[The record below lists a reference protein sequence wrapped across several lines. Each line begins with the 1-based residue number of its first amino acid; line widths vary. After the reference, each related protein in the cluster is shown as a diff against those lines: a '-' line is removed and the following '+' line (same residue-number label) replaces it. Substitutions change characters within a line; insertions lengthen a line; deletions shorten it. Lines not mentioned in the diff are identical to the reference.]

1 MTRRDVVITGIGLV
15 SSLGEGPDAH
25 WAALNKGAKPVVDAA
40 SYAPFPVHPLPALS
54 LDAQIPKKGD
64 QRQMEPWQ
72 RLGTYAAGLA
82 IDHAGARGLVSDM
95 HLVVAAG
102 GGERDVAVDEA
113 VTAAL
118 TSAAPEASGALLNEK
133 LATELRPT
141 LFLAQLSNLLAGN
154 ISIVHGV
161 TGSSRT
167 LMGEEEAAADAIRIA
182 AARLAEGRGEIALVG
197 GAFASQRWDMVL
209 LYAPGGV
216 LWQGDYAP
224 VSARGDAG
232 GLILGGMAAF
242 LVLETAEHARARG
255 ATALARIGGIA
266 SDAAHERAGGG
277 SRSARGLLLTQRLQ
291 HRRKLAA
298 NAIDGSAHAACAGRL
313 RHVARRAGGQAIE
326 RDARALLGQRRQHH
340 DWQPRPLLA
349 QLLQRREAIELRH
362 LDVERD
368 GVGRELRQ
376 QIERELAVACRAAD
390 LEVWIRIERIR
401 DEAANDNGVIDDE
414 HAELGHLLASLPWQS
429 VEQRDLELG
438 AIGGEPSL
446 EHDFTAGHAHA
457 EVLALG
463 DAWQRDLVGHRQR
476 KAQGPSHHV
485 GDFAERVLHLAI
497 AERSG
502 IRCEHR
508 GGGAAAKCRRHLDD
522 DGSSARAAD
531 VDARG
536 DPSAVVRWSVRGN
549 WHSIDAEHRA
559 EDLGHDLIHG
569 VVSDLHGYPLL
580 GR

>member
-25 WAALNKGAKPVVDAA
+25 WAALHHGAKPVVDAA
-40 SYAPFPVHPLPALS
+40 SFAPFPVHPLPALS

-82 IDHAGARGLVSDM
+82 IDHAGARGLVADM

-266 SDAAHERAGGG
+266 SDAAHQRAGGG
-277 SRSARGLLLTQRLQ
+277 SA
-291 HRRKLAA
+291 
-298 NAIDGSAHAACAGRL
+298 
-313 RHVARRAGGQAIE
+313 
-326 RDARALLGQRRQHH
+326 
-340 DWQPRPLLA
+340 
-349 QLLQRREAIELRH
+349 
-362 LDVERD
+362 
-368 GVGRELRQ
+368 
-376 QIERELAVACRAAD
+376 
-390 LEVWIRIERIR
+390 
-401 DEAANDNGVIDDE
+401 
-414 HAELGHLLASLPWQS
+414 
-429 VEQRDLELG
+429 
-438 AIGGEPSL
+438 
-446 EHDFTAGHAHA
+446 
-457 EVLALG
+457 
-463 DAWQRDLVGHRQR
+463 
-476 KAQGPSHHV
+476 
-485 GDFAERVLHLAI
+485 
-497 AERSG
+497 
-502 IRCEHR
+502 
-508 GGGAAAKCRRHLDD
+508 AAAKALWQGMAAPEAGLGVISGMTGVAEARIEEEAFLAGLGSVPVRR
-522 DGSSARAAD
+522 SA
-531 VDARG
+531 
-536 DPSAVVRWSVRGN
+536 SL
-549 WHSIDAEHRA
+549 
-559 EDLGHDLIHG
+559 LGHG
-569 VVSDLHGYPLL
+569 VEASFPANVALAALALSRGGFYPAMDPADAGDGAVERILVTGFGQWRGEALALL
-580 GR
+580 EKAP

>member
-15 SSLGEGPDAH
+15 SSLGEGPEAH
-25 WAALNKGAKPVVDAA
+25 WAALHDGAKPVVDAA
-40 SYAPFPVHPLPALS
+40 SFAPFPVHPLPALS

-118 TSAAPEASGALLNEK
+118 TTCAPEASGALLNEK

-255 ATALARIGGIA
+255 AKALARIGAIA
-266 SDAAHERAGGG
+266 SDAAHQRAGGG
-277 SRSARGLLLTQRLQ
+277 SAKAAAALWQGMAASTAGLGVISGMTGVAEARVEEEAFLAGLGRVPVRRSGSVLGHGVEASFPANVA
-291 HRRKLAA
+291 LAA
-298 NAIDGSAHAACAGRL
+298 LALSRGGFYPKMDPADAGDGAVERILVTGF
-313 RHVARRAGGQAIE
+313 GQWRGEAL
-326 RDARALLGQRRQHH
+326 ALL
-340 DWQPRPLLA
+340 
-349 QLLQRREAIELRH
+349 E
-362 LDVERD
+362 
-368 GVGRELRQ
+368 
-376 QIERELAVACRAAD
+376 
-390 LEVWIRIERIR
+390 
-401 DEAANDNGVIDDE
+401 
-414 HAELGHLLASLPWQS
+414 
-429 VEQRDLELG
+429 
-438 AIGGEPSL
+438 
-446 EHDFTAGHAHA
+446 
-457 EVLALG
+457 
-463 DAWQRDLVGHRQR
+463 
-476 KAQGPSHHV
+476 KAP
-485 GDFAERVLHLAI
+485 
-497 AERSG
+497 
-502 IRCEHR
+502 
-508 GGGAAAKCRRHLDD
+508 
-522 DGSSARAAD
+522 
-531 VDARG
+531 
-536 DPSAVVRWSVRGN
+536 
-549 WHSIDAEHRA
+549 
-559 EDLGHDLIHG
+559 
-569 VVSDLHGYPLL
+569 
-580 GR
+580 

>member
-25 WAALNKGAKPVVDAA
+25 WAALNHGAKPVVDAA
-40 SYAPFPVHPLPALS
+40 SFAPFPVHPLPALS

-102 GGERDVAVDEA
+102 GGERDIAVDVA

-118 TSAAPEASGALLNEK
+118 TSAAPEASGALLNER

-197 GAFASQRWDMVL
+197 GAFASQRWDIVL

-224 VSARGDAG
+224 ISARGDAG

-266 SDAAHERAGGG
+266 SDAAHQRAGGG
-277 SRSARGLLLTQRLQ
+277 SSTAAKALWQGMATPEAGL
-291 HRRKLAA
+291 
-298 NAIDGSAHAACAGRL
+298 
-313 RHVARRAGGQAIE
+313 
-326 RDARALLGQRRQHH
+326 
-340 DWQPRPLLA
+340 
-349 QLLQRREAIELRH
+349 
-362 LDVERD
+362 
-368 GVGRELRQ
+368 
-376 QIERELAVACRAAD
+376 
-390 LEVWIRIERIR
+390 
-401 DEAANDNGVIDDE
+401 GVISGMTGVAE
-414 HAELGHLLASLPWQS
+414 ARVEEEAFLAELGSVPVRRSASLLGHG
-429 VEQRDLELG
+429 VEASFPANVAL
-438 AIGGEPSL
+438 A
-446 EHDFTAGHAHA
+446 A
-457 EVLALG
+457 LAL
-463 DAWQRDLVGHRQR
+463 
-476 KAQGPSHHV
+476 S
-485 GDFAERVLHLAI
+485 
-497 AERSG
+497 
-502 IRCEHR
+502 R
-508 GGGAAAKCRRHLDD
+508 GGFYPAMDPADAG
-522 DGSSARAAD
+522 DGPVERIL
-531 VDARG
+531 VTGFGQWRG
-536 DPSAVVRWSVRGN
+536 EAL
-549 WHSIDAEHRA
+549 A
-559 EDLGHDLIHG
+559 
-569 VVSDLHGYPLL
+569 LL
-580 GR
+580 EKAP

>member
-15 SSLGEGPDAH
+15 SSVGEGPDAH
-25 WAALNKGAKPVVDAA
+25 WEALNNGAKPVVDAA
-40 SYAPFPVHPLPALS
+40 SFAPFPVHPLPALS
-54 LDAQIPKKGD
+54 LDSQIPKKGD

-82 IDHAGARGLVSDM
+82 IDHAGARNLVSDM

-197 GAFASQRWDMVL
+197 GAFASQRLDMVL

-255 ATALARIGGIA
+255 ATALARIGGIV
-266 SDAAHERAGGG
+266 SDAAHQRAGGG
-277 SRSARGLLLTQRLQ
+277 SAAAATALWQGMAAASTAGLGVISGMTGAAEARIEEEAFLAGLGSVPLRRSGSVLGHGVEASFPANVA
-291 HRRKLAA
+291 LAA
-298 NAIDGSAHAACAGRL
+298 LALSRGGFYPVMDPADTGDGTVERILVTGF
-313 RHVARRAGGQAIE
+313 GQWRGEAL
-326 RDARALLGQRRQHH
+326 ALL
-340 DWQPRPLLA
+340 
-349 QLLQRREAIELRH
+349 E
-362 LDVERD
+362 
-368 GVGRELRQ
+368 
-376 QIERELAVACRAAD
+376 
-390 LEVWIRIERIR
+390 
-401 DEAANDNGVIDDE
+401 
-414 HAELGHLLASLPWQS
+414 
-429 VEQRDLELG
+429 
-438 AIGGEPSL
+438 
-446 EHDFTAGHAHA
+446 
-457 EVLALG
+457 
-463 DAWQRDLVGHRQR
+463 
-476 KAQGPSHHV
+476 KAP
-485 GDFAERVLHLAI
+485 
-497 AERSG
+497 
-502 IRCEHR
+502 
-508 GGGAAAKCRRHLDD
+508 
-522 DGSSARAAD
+522 
-531 VDARG
+531 
-536 DPSAVVRWSVRGN
+536 
-549 WHSIDAEHRA
+549 
-559 EDLGHDLIHG
+559 
-569 VVSDLHGYPLL
+569 
-580 GR
+580 